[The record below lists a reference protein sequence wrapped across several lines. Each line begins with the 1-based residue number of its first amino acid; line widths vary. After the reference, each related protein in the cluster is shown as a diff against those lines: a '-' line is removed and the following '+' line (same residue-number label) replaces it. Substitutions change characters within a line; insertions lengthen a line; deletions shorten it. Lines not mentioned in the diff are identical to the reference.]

1 MMEARREASAIVIGG
16 GPAGLFLAARA
27 GALAVEAGARILVLE
42 KMAKPGRKLLASGGG
57 ACNIT
62 HRGEIGEFL
71 GRYGGKGRF
80 LKKALFGFTNADLEA
95 WLGERGIALE
105 AEEGGKLFPVSRRAS
120 DILGVLLAECS
131 RYGASIV
138 VGARVSALR
147 REDGLFA
154 VETAGPEGSA
164 ATYRAPFVAIASGGR
179 SYPGTGSDGEGYALA
194 LALGHSIVEPKPAL
208 SPVSVNDWALRELSG
223 IGFENLSYAIRRG
236 ARLIGRSRGDVLI
249 TREGLS
255 GPGVLDASRGFE
267 PGDVLELDFSGR
279 GLEAFRSELA
289 SRVAAAPRALT
300 RTIVGETGL
309 PRRLAELVCSLA
321 GCGKKSA
328 ARLSR
333 ARSGRRSPID
343 CEFPARIAS
352 VGGFDKAMATAGGVS
367 LREVEPSTMAS
378 RLAEDLYFAGEVLK
392 TTTATRADSTC
403 RPPFDGGCGREGDC
417 GPATADVVDA
427 GPATAGTVLVI
438 DRDELGRM
446 LRAPRSP
453 PASDMMR
460 KNARACVRAWAW
472 PISSSEDVANISDVE
487 AFCWITLSSWPIAD
501 ET

>member
-321 GCGKKSA
+321 GCGKEERCA
-328 ARLSR
+328 ALTREER
-333 ARSGRRSPID
+333 EAIARST

-378 RLAEDLYFAGEVLK
+378 RLAEDLYFAGEVLDYDGD
-392 TTTATRADSTC
+392 TGGFNLQAAFSTADAAARAIAARLRPTSLTRV
-403 RPPFDGGCGREGDC
+403 RPPPGLC
-417 GPATADVVDA
+417 
-427 GPATAGTVLVI
+427 
-438 DRDELGRM
+438 
-446 LRAPRSP
+446 
-453 PASDMMR
+453 
-460 KNARACVRAWAW
+460 
-472 PISSSEDVANISDVE
+472 
-487 AFCWITLSSWPIAD
+487 
-501 ET
+501 